1 MGNWD
6 DIPDDLVPDK
16 DELGTLHL
24 IVAEIRE
31 AVKIRHDLE
40 EALSRTNQERR
51 LNLRPFESTIGKSTK
66 SIDPKIYEKEHQK
79 LAAHVMGLVK
89 ALKTEGLKDF
99 LVNGITRPVPG
110 DRFDNLP
117 KVGSGRIQ
125 RFLPDISGGP
135 KGEYLRVLARPD
147 NTILNQLVPN
157 REDWLIRL
165 LLITPGMANK
175 INSKLPVGKR
185 MHWMRPE
192 DGAYYW

>member
-1 MGNWD
+1 MGHWD
-6 DIPDDLVPDK
+6 DIPDDLVPDP

-51 LNLRPFESTIGKSTK
+51 LAKDPRPFESIMGKTTK

-79 LAAHVMGLVK
+79 TAARVMGLVK
-89 ALKTEGLKDF
+89 ALKTEKLKDF

-117 KVGSGRIQ
+117 KVGSGRIK
-125 RFLPDISGGP
+125 RFLPDISGG
-135 KGEYLRVLARPD
+135 LRVLVRPD

-165 LLITPGMANK
+165 LLITPGLANK

-192 DGAYYW
+192 DGVYYW